1 MKFPPGIKVYGDKS
15 YRGACPSE
23 TLETVTFFNYLRREY
38 PDTYGI
44 LAYHPRNEGKRT
56 HHQVMRDKAEGM
68 VTGTSDI
75 IIVGSPS
82 LCIEMKR
89 LDHTKSTITE
99 EQIRYLILAQRFE
112 SMAAIALGHE
122 AALEAFNDW
131 ININNS

>member
-56 HHQVMRDKAEGM
+56 HHQVMRDKSEGL
-68 VTGTSDI
+68 VTGTCDI

-131 ININNS
+131 IDVNNS

>member
-1 MKFPPGIKVYGDKS
+1 MKFPSGIKVYGDKS

-23 TLETVTFFNYLRREY
+23 TLETVTFFNYLRREH

-44 LAYHPRNEGKRT
+44 LAYHPRNEGRRT
-56 HHQVMRDKAEGM
+56 HHQVMRDKSEGL
-68 VTGTSDI
+68 VTGTCDI

-99 EQIRYLILAQRFE
+99 EQIKYLK
-112 SMAAIALGHE
+112 AAELNGAFACIALGYE

-131 ININNS
+131 IDVNNA

>member
-44 LAYHPRNEGKRT
+44 LAYHPRNEGRRT
-56 HHQVMRDKAEGM
+56 HHQVMRDKSEGL
-68 VTGTSDI
+68 VTGTCDI

-99 EQIRYLILAQRFE
+99 EQIKYLQ
-112 SMAAIALGHE
+112 AAKSNGASTCIALGYE

-131 ININNS
+131 IDINNA